1 MARPYQARETKN
13 NFLKKKKEE
22 EEAAN
27 QKGAKSNSGTNK
39 FLLSERVQKD
49 STSKPWKKKD
59 LKSLWRAKAS
69 ARRVA
74 C

>member
-49 STSKPWKKKD
+49 STSKP
-59 LKSLWRAKAS
+59 
-69 ARRVA
+69 
-74 C
+74 